1 MKPIDLHVHSCYSD
15 GTLRPEALI
24 QKAHHIGLR
33 AMALTDHD
41 TMKGIPYAA
50 AETQRLGLRPEE
62 FLLIPGIEVTA
73 GYLGRDI
80 HILGLFVNPE
90 DARLG
95 TMLETSLASRIH
107 RNEEMLSRFQ
117 GAGIP
122 MTMEELTAGAKDSTI
137 TRAHFAKVL
146 LAKGYAEN
154 REEAFARYLC
164 ETSPFYLPRTYL
176 DPKEVIDTLHGAGAF
191 VSLAHP
197 MLYHFTE
204 EQIEALVVE
213 LKQYGLDGIETI
225 YCTYTPEEEA
235 FVRRLANR
243 YALLLT
249 GGSDYHGDN
258 KPGLQLGTG
267 YDGRLFVPETVLDEI
282 LRYREKNHHK
292 AL

>member
-1 MKPIDLHVHSCYSD
+1 MRAIDLHVHSCYSD
-15 GTLRPEALI
+15 GTLRPETLI
-24 QKAHHIGLR
+24 QKAAHIGLR

-41 TMKGIPYAA
+41 TMRGIPYAT
-50 AETQRLGLRPEE
+50 AEIQRLGLRPEE

-80 HILGLFVNPE
+80 HILGLFVNAE
-90 DARLG
+90 DTRLNAL
-95 TMLETSLASRIH
+95 LETSLASRIR

-117 GAGIP
+117 AAGISL
-122 MTMEELTAGAKDSTI
+122 TMEELMAGTEDSTI

-146 LAKGYAEN
+146 IAKGYAEN
-154 REEAFARYLC
+154 REEAFAKYLC

-197 MLYHFTE
+197 MLYPFTK
-204 EQIEALVVE
+204 EQLETLISK

-235 FVRRLANR
+235 CVRRLADR
-243 YALLLT
+243 YGLLLT

-267 YDGRLFVPETVLDEI
+267 YDGGLFVPETVLGEI
-282 LRYREKNHHK
+282 LRYQANHQ
-292 AL
+292 